1 MQHAAAGPGGCMFCH
16 ARIGCT
22 RHAGANLGIAS
33 YGSLVRR
40 LRRAASGPARECGG
54 ARTGAITVTR
64 EALPGPPVIIDDING
79 GHVAEVAPALIDVND
94 ARVADLAPG
103 QTYVG
108 GVSPGPTS
116 VTASGAT
123 EPGHYKVKF
132 NAVAGKTYA
141 FHVSPGTD
149 VTHVVA
155 LMAGGLAGVSSRPP
169 RKVIRGPLQDH
180 ASRAVSAA
188 TQRRYAGAKKRRR
201 RPRRVRSDL
210 PDVVRGKEKHE
221 NDGGSQ

>member
-1 MQHAAAGPGGCMFCH
+1 MQV
-16 ARIGCT
+16 RIW
-22 RHAGANLGIAS
+22 
-33 YGSLVRR
+33 GSLLMAVWCAGC
-40 LRRAASGPARECGG
+40 AAQPAAPLVNAVAPGQ
-54 ARTGAITVTR
+54 ARITVTR

-169 RKVIRGPLQDH
+169 RKVMQGAPTRSRKSRRERGNA
-180 ASRAVSAA
+180 ASLCRRQKNEGADRGGFGA
-188 TQRRYAGAKKRRR
+188 TYQM
-201 RPRRVRSDL
+201 
-210 PDVVRGKEKHE
+210 
-221 NDGGSQ
+221 